1 MTAWDRGREDGF
13 LRTISRRGAHL
24 AALCALAFAQPIFD
38 ILGKN
43 PAFFAVRGS
52 SSSEIVLFALA
63 LTFLPPLL
71 LIALE
76 LAVGLVSAPAAWALH
91 LVLVAGLVAVIV
103 LQVLTKSDTLDGL
116 GALVTA
122 GLLGV
127 AAALLYLRA
136 KAFRTFL
143 TVLVAAP
150 IVFLALFLF
159 DSPVSKL
166 VFPEQAQAKTVAV
179 GSHTPVVVIVFDEF
193 PTVSLMDRRQH
204 VDAARFP
211 NFARLASDAT
221 WYRSATTVHPH
232 TEQAVPAIL
241 TGQLPKQ
248 GALPVFEDH
257 RDNLFTFL
265 GGSYQLNVVEALT
278 HLCPPKFCNKKGR
291 KTQQLDTSAGDDTG
305 SLASDTGIVYL
316 HLLLPNPYV
325 THVPPISNTW
335 GNFGGAEQT
344 ETQTQPYC
352 GRNICRLASLITA
365 QNKPALYFVHSLLPH
380 VPWLYLPSGKRY
392 GGDVRVVPGAPNGT
406 WSNDD
411 WLPEQAEQ
419 RFFLQLGYADHAL
432 GLVLDR
438 LRATRL
444 YDRALVVVTADHGV
458 SFRPGNSAPE
468 HHRRNLVD
476 IAFMP
481 LFIKL
486 PKQKRGRIDDGFAQT
501 IDILPT
507 IAAALHTRLPWHA
520 DGKPLIRRKLQ
531 WTER

>member
-136 KAFRTFL
+136 KAVRTFL

-166 VFPEQAQAKTVAV
+166 VFPEQAEAKTVAV

-211 NFARLASDAT
+211 NLARLASDAT
-221 WYRSATTVHPH
+221 WFRSATTVHPH

-248 GALPVFEDH
+248 GALPVFADH

-278 HLCPPKFCNKKGR
+278 HLCPPKLCNKKGR
-291 KTQQLDTSAGDDTG
+291 KTQQLDSGASDDTG

-335 GNFGGAEQT
+335 GNFGEDEQT

-406 WSNDD
+406 WGNDE

-444 YDRALVVVTADHGV
+444 YDRALIVVTADHGV
-458 SFRPGNSAPE
+458 SFRPGTP
-468 HHRRNLVD
+468 RRNISAREPRRHRLH
-476 IAFMP
+476 
-481 LFIKL
+481 
-486 PKQKRGRIDDGFAQT
+486 
-501 IDILPT
+501 
-507 IAAALHTRLPWHA
+507 AAVRQAAGPDTRPH
-520 DGKPLIRRKLQ
+520 Q
-531 WTER
+531 